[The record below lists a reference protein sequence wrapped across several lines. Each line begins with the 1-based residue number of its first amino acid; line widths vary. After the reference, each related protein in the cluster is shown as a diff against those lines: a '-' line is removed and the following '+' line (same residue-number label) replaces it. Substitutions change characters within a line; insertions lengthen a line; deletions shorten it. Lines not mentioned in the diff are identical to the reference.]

1 MLQEDWNPRTRS
13 PTRVHRQVILIGSKA
28 SILNDSSRRKS
39 RAHHHIDVNGPSGA
53 TRPVS
58 DQPAIVD
65 AAGGR
70 TDSGDNVAPCIS
82 SDDGATTPGGPV
94 MVTTLVVV
102 AGVIVWWRRRRQR

>member
-1 MLQEDWNPRTRS
+1 MIPADGSHARTS
-13 PTRVHRQVILIGSKA
+13 
-28 SILNDSSRRKS
+28 D
-39 RAHHHIDVNGPSGA
+39 AHPHIDVNGPPGA

-102 AGVIVWWRRRRQR
+102 AGVIVWWRRRRHR